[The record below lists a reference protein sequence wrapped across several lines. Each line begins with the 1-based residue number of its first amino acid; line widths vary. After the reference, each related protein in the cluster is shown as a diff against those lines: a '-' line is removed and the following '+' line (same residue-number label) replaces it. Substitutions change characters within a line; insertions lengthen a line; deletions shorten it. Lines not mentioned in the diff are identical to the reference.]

1 MRVLAVST
9 GCPASI
15 GPEISIAAAIAR
27 PSIRLLLIGDEGMLR
42 AEAERR
48 EAGERVRIV
57 DSVEEASA
65 LADGDIPILR
75 GPRLTKPVL
84 MGHPDKA
91 CGRAQLAY
99 VNTAMRLAAKGGA
112 AGMVTAAVSKH
123 AIASSGAKGSK
134 GFRGHT
140 EHLQQELGAREV
152 VMAFACERFVT
163 SLATT
168 HLPLRR
174 VPRAITAKAVARSTY
189 WLTRLLVD
197 LGKPAPRVGVCGLNP
212 HAGEEGLL
220 GEEEER
226 AITPGVALAR
236 KRLAREGIDATV
248 DGPIGAETAYRR
260 AVSGGFDG
268 VVGMFHDQ
276 ATIPMKVLS
285 FGEAV
290 NITLGLPILRTSVDH
305 GTGYDI
311 AGQGIARADGMI
323 AAVDLADRLAA
334 AAEQR
339 ARS

>member
-1 MRVLAVST
+1 M
-9 GCPASI
+9 
-15 GPEISIAAAIAR
+15 AAIAR

-48 EAGERVRIV
+48 GAADRVRVV
-57 DSVEEASA
+57 DSVADAAS
-65 LADGDIPILR
+65 LVDGEIPILR
-75 GPRLTKPVL
+75 GPRLTAPVL

-99 VNTAMRLAAKGGA
+99 VNTAMRLAESGEA

-140 EHLQQELGAREV
+140 EHLQEQLGAKEV
-152 VMAFACERFVT
+152 VMAFACERFLT
-163 SLATT
+163 SLVTT

-174 VPRAITAKAVARSTY
+174 VARAITPRAVARATY
-189 WLTRLLVD
+189 WLARLIVD
-197 LGKPAPRVGVCGLNP
+197 LGKASPRMGVCGLNP
-212 HAGEEGLL
+212 HAGESGLL

-226 AITPGVALAR
+226 AIAPGIELAR
-236 KRLAREGIDATV
+236 KRLAKEGIDASIE
-248 DGPIGAETAYRR
+248 GPVGAETAYRR

-276 ATIPMKVLS
+276 ATIPMKVIS

-290 NITLGLPILRTSVDH
+290 NVTLGLPIIRTSVDH

-323 AAVDLADRLAA
+323 AAVDFADRLARA
-334 AAEQR
+334 AAR
-339 ARS
+339 DAR

>member
-1 MRVLAVST
+1 M
-9 GCPASI
+9 
-15 GPEISIAAAIAR
+15 
-27 PSIRLLLIGDEGMLR
+27 
-42 AEAERR
+42 
-48 EAGERVRIV
+48 

-174 VPRAITAKAVARSTY
+174 VPRAITGKGRRALDVLAHAPAR
-189 WLTRLLVD
+189 RPRQA
-197 LGKPAPRVGVCGLNP
+197 GAARPACGLNP

-248 DGPIGAETAYRR
+248 DGPIGAEPRIGA
-260 AVSGGFDG
+260 
-268 VVGMFHDQ
+268 Q
-276 ATIPMKVLS
+276 
-285 FGEAV
+285 
-290 NITLGLPILRTSVDH
+290 
-305 GTGYDI
+305 
-311 AGQGIARADGMI
+311 
-323 AAVDLADRLAA
+323 
-334 AAEQR
+334 
-339 ARS
+339 